1 MNHHQLV
8 ELQILHVQVLPPG
21 TPPHLQC
28 RPSALL
34 IQGYRTAFTPQGPE
48 NPDDPVNPDL
58 VDPVDPENPDNPDPD
73 DPVDPENPD
82 QSLIVERNDAA
93 VDAWFAQFSDS
104 EGSRY
109 KPGTTPEDTSGSS
122 SSSEDEPPPPKKPRV
137 EPKVLHRDP
146 QRVARRR
153 QQEIHKPP
161 LITPTKSKPT
171 GGKQKKDEP
180 TAEGSATGRGNTVA
194 SNSYWHRW
202 KNERELGRV
211 ESMHTSKRGYFQP
224 KSDEKKKMSLFDMY
238 RKEVKHYQTNQEP
251 VIPVRPFIRAVRW
264 ITTDVIN
271 RMYDPTVGTYPP
283 EEKHMF
289 RFQAE
294 AYHAL
299 LEATEAYLS
308 GHLMGAWWCARH
320 AGRSTLMDKDIWLE
334 CKMRGI
340 TKIGDKWDDWVDH
353 GTILDA
359 GQPNLSDEV
368 TYRDYPRA
376 GPVYEKPGRA
386 FFNAKVHNVLRFPK
400 RERKRKPKKRS
411 SNKS

>member
-1 MNHHQLV
+1 MPSFSSADPG
-8 ELQILHVQVLPPG
+8 LPDDFHTPG
-21 TPPHLQC
+21 
-28 RPSALL
+28 S
-34 IQGYRTAFTPQGPE
+34 E
-48 NPDDPVNPDL
+48 DPDDPDK
-58 VDPVDPENPDNPDPD
+58 PDPD

-122 SSSEDEPPPPKKPRV
+122 SSSDDEPPPPKKPRV

-161 LITPTKSKPT
+161 LITPTKVKPT

-180 TAEGSATGRGNTVA
+180 AAAGSATGRGNTVA

-211 ESMHTSKRGYFQP
+211 ESMHTSKRGYFRP

-299 LEATEAYLS
+299 LEAAEAYLS

-359 GQPNLSDEV
+359 GQPNLTDEV
-368 TYRDYPRA
+368 TYHDYPRA
-376 GPVYEKPGRA
+376 GPTYEKPGRA
-386 FFNAKVHNVLRFPK
+386 LFNATVHNVLRFPK

-411 SNKS
+411 STKS